1 MVAQPFLEEWVA
13 RALERKIE
21 VLRRPDP
28 WMGEGGAARP
38 EQRPPSGEW
47 RTWLVMSGRGWG
59 KTATGTQ
66 WVRWSVQ
73 RGKAHRVALVGSTA
87 ADVRDVMV
95 EGPSGLLRACEVAGF
110 PARYEPSRRR
120 VLFGDGAV
128 AYTYSAEEP
137 DRLRGPQH
145 DLAYCDELAA
155 WQDPDAWDQ
164 LQFGLRLGE
173 NPQVCVTTTPRP
185 VPLIRTLIGDSGTVV
200 TRGSTFDNRDNL
212 APAFLD
218 QVLKRYEGSR
228 LYAQEVLGEI
238 VEDLEGALWR
248 RETIERQR
256 VRPDELPE
264 LSRVVVAIDP
274 QAGYD
279 PESGEAET
287 GIVVAGKDRRRNAY
301 VLADRSGNYRPA
313 EWAAAAVR
321 AFHEFGADRAV
332 IEVNQG
338 GQMATQTLRSVES
351 NLPIQEVRATRGKAV
366 RAEPVSA
373 LYEQGRVFHAG
384 VFDGLER
391 QMTEWLPEAAGASPD
406 RVDALVYAVQAL
418 LMTGG
423 SGGVGWV

>member
-1 MVAQPFLEEWVA
+1 VIGETFLEEWVVNVAA
-13 RALERKIE
+13 RRLE

-28 WMGEGGAARP
+28 WMGTGGAARP
-38 EQRPPSGEW
+38 EQRPPAGDW

-66 WVRWSVQ
+66 WVRWNVQ
-73 RGKAHRVALVGSTA
+73 QGAARRVALVGSTA

-95 EGPSGLLRACEVAGF
+95 EGPSGLLRACEMGGIA
-110 PARYEPSRRR
+110 ARYEPSRRR
-120 VLFGDGAV
+120 VLFGNGAV

-145 DLAYCDELAA
+145 DLAYSDELAA

-173 NPQVCVTTTPRP
+173 NPRVCVTTTPRP
-185 VPLIRTLIGDSGTVV
+185 APLIRALLADPGTVV

-212 APAFLD
+212 APAFIE

-248 RETIERQR
+248 RETIERGR
-256 VRPDELPE
+256 IGPEALPE
-264 LSRVVVAIDP
+264 LTRIVVAVDP

-279 PESGEAET
+279 PESGAAET
-287 GIVVAGKDRRRNAY
+287 GIVVAGRDRQRKAY
-301 VLADRSGNYRPA
+301 VLADRSGNLRPA
-313 EWAAAAVR
+313 EWAAAVVAAYR
-321 AFHEFGADRAV
+321 EFGADRVV

-338 GQMATQTLRSVES
+338 GAMAAHTLRSVEPY
-351 NLPIQEVRATRGKAV
+351 LPIQEVRATRGKAV

-373 LYEQGRVFHAG
+373 LYEQGRVAHAG

-391 QMTEWLPEAAGASPD
+391 QMTEWLPESGESPD

-418 LMTGG
+418 LMEGG
-423 SGGVGWV
+423 NGGIGWV